1 MIGTTLAWFY
11 LRQVQPDSQSAFVTV
26 AFTGSR
32 TGTGIMGTNSS
43 LSARISRSNLL
54 RYSLAI
60 TAALLACVLC
70 GVLQRYAGTTG
81 TFAVLLLAVT
91 FSGWYCGVGPT
102 VPAALICVA
111 AALFGFIPRL
121 QAFAALNL
129 EQWVGILI
137 FVASAVLIVLMGERR
152 RRENEGLVRAQSELE
167 DRVRER
173 TADLDAVNRNLRELS
188 ARLMQLQDD
197 ERRRIAREL
206 HDSVGQTLAALGMNI
221 SLVRNDIERLSKVHS
236 ALNDSENLVREMSS
250 EVRTISHLLHPPLLD
265 EAGLCS
271 ALRWYADGFAQ
282 RSRIRVDLQL
292 PEDFGRLP
300 AEMETAIFRVVQESL
315 TNIHRHSGS
324 PVARIHLRQQGEQ
337 VMVEVADKGKGI
349 PKDKLEGMSSTGTP
363 GVGIRGMRERLRQL
377 GGALE
382 IESNHSGTVVSVK
395 LPVDRAL
402 NQEGVA
408 VADHE
413 AA

>member
-1 MIGTTLAWFY
+1 
-11 LRQVQPDSQSAFVTV
+11 
-26 AFTGSR
+26 
-32 TGTGIMGTNSS
+32 MGTNSS

-54 RYSLAI
+54 RYTLAVLS
-60 TAALLACVLC
+60 ALLGAAMCA
-70 GVLQRYAGTTG
+70 GLQHFVGIAGCY
-81 TFAVLLLAVT
+81 AVLLLAVT
-91 FSGWYCGVGPT
+91 FSAWYCGAGPAL
-102 VPAALICVA
+102 VSVLLCLIAAS
-111 AALFGFIPRL
+111 FGFIPRL
-121 QAFAALNL
+121 QAFTAMNI
-129 EQWVGILI
+129 ERWVGILV
-137 FVASAVLIVLMGERR
+137 FLAGSVVVVLMGEWRR
-152 RRENEGLVRAQSELE
+152 ADNERLLRAQDELE

-173 TADLDAVNRNLRELS
+173 TADLDVVNRNLRELS

-206 HDSVGQTLAALGMNI
+206 HDSVGQTLAALGMNL
-221 SLVRNDIERLSKVHS
+221 SLVRNDIERLSGIVS

-271 ALRWYADGFAQ
+271 AVRWYVDGFAQ
-282 RSRIRVDLQL
+282 RSGIKVDLHL

-300 AEMETAIFRVVQESL
+300 AEMETAIFRVIQESL

-324 PVARIHLRQQGEQ
+324 AVARIQLRQVGEQ
-337 VMVEVADKGKGI
+337 VAVEVSDKGKGI
-349 PKDKLEGMSSTGTP
+349 PRDKLEEMSTSGTP

-382 IESNHSGTVVSVK
+382 IESAKVGTVVSVR
-395 LPVDRAL
+395 LPLERGAS
-402 NQEGVA
+402 QEGLSV
-408 VADHE
+408 VDHE